1 MKLKFKQ
8 HWYQADATN
17 AVVNIFSG
25 QTKWHRKDIVNRK
38 IEDKWT
44 LLEKL
49 NVHEIFS
56 NKKLEITENDILQNV
71 KELQKEQWITPSKAL
86 DSLNFIV
93 VMETWTGKTYVYTKT
108 MFELNKKYGW
118 SKFIIMVPSV
128 AIREWVHKSLEIT
141 QEHFQEIYGKK
152 IRFTIYD
159 TKNKSNLI
167 NIKNFANTS
176 NIEVIIMNYQA
187 FATTSKESRK
197 IYQKLDVLQSQKPID
212 IIKRARPILIIDEP
226 QRFWDKAEA
235 TLKEFEPSFIL
246 RYSATHKRDKKGNE
260 IFKNKVYR
268 LDAIDAFNQKL
279 VKKINVKAI
288 EVLWNSWTN
297 SYLFLDKINISTKS
311 FPTANLELEIKQKT
325 TIKKVIKKIKEWD
338 NLFDLSN
345 ELKQYKDWF
354 IVKEINWLT
363 NKVIFINWI
372 EIKAGQQI
380 WEVDEKH
387 VRRIQIRETIKSHL
401 EKEKLMYKKWI
412 KVLSLFF
419 IDEVSKYRVYDENWN
434 QIKWEYEK
442 IFEEEYE
449 EAVAQLWLFDNEY
462 NSYLKKS
469 SINELHKWYFSI
481 DKNKRFINSDTKWD
495 KKEGLSNDKDAYDLI
510 MRKKE
515 QLLSFSEPTRFI
527 FSHSALREWWDN
539 PNIFQICTLKHSQ
552 SYNNKRQEI
561 WRWLRICVDKDGERM
576 DKNILDNE
584 FFDYNTLT
592 VIASES
598 YEEFAKQL
606 QNEILESLS
615 WRPVELTLDVINGFI
630 LKNND
635 WNKFTFDNSSAT
647 KLITKFTIKWYIDE
661 DLKIT
666 DKLVNDIET
675 NNFEVLDIL
684 EEFKEDLAN
693 KLLKIHLTDN
703 FKASTNEKEDNI
715 KEDILKPNDNF
726 AKKEFQELW
735 NKLKVQTTYEVN
747 FDSNEL
753 IAKSIEGI
761 DESLEI
767 KKVIVNITEWEQ
779 NNIIDEES
787 LKSWKSIVKID
798 TQIEKT
804 EAILWTIKYD
814 LIEELA
820 KWTNLTRKTIV
831 SILKWI
837 NIHKFNQFKGNPE
850 SFINKVIKLINEQ
863 KSSTLINNI
872 IYSKI
877 DKTYESDIFTINN
890 FKGSLNQNI
899 LKVKKHIY
907 DYVKTDSKI
916 ERQFAEDLENWEISV
931 YAKLPTKFKISTP
944 VWNYNPD
951 WAIVFDKEN
960 IKYIYF
966 IAETKWSMS
975 SMDLKSSESLKIEY
989 AKKHFESLAYSNVK
1003 YWVIDNYDNLLNEIL
1018 K

>member
-8 HWYQADATN
+8 HQYQTNATN

-25 QTKWHRKDIVNRK
+25 QTKWYRKDIVGRS

-44 LLEKL
+44 LLEKM

-71 KELQKEQWITPSKAL
+71 KEIQKEQWITPSKTL
-86 DSLNFIV
+86 NSLNFTV
-93 VMETWTGKTYVYTKT
+93 EMETWTGKTYVYIKT

-141 QEHFQEIYGKK
+141 SDHFQDIYGKR
-152 IRFTIYD
+152 IRFNIYN
-159 TKNKSNLI
+159 TANKSNLI

-187 FATTSKESRK
+187 FATKSKQSRK

-226 QRFWDKAEA
+226 QRFWDKAEK
-235 TLKEFEPSFIL
+235 TLKEFDPSFIL
-246 RYSATHKRDKKGNE
+246 RYSATHKKD
-260 IFKNKVYR
+260 FNKIYR

-288 EVLWNSWTN
+288 EVVWNSWTN

-311 FPTANLELEIKQKT
+311 FPTANIELEIKQANW
-325 TIKKVIKKIKEWD
+325 IKKSIKKIKEWD
-338 NLFDLSN
+338 NLFDTSN
-345 ELKQYKDWF
+345 ELNQYKEWF

-363 NKVIFINWI
+363 NKVIFVNGI
-372 EIKAGQQI
+372 EIKPWQQI

-401 EKEKLMYKKWI
+401 EKEKLMFNKWI

-419 IDEVSKYRVYDENWN
+419 IDEVSKYREYDDSWN
-434 QIKWEYEK
+434 QLRWEYEA

-449 EAVAQLWLFDNEY
+449 YAVKQLWLFDTEY
-462 NSYLKKS
+462 NSYLEKFQKEE
-469 SINELHKWYFSI
+469 IHKWYFSV
-481 DKNKRFINSDTKWD
+481 DKKGKFINSDIKWD
-495 KKEGLSNDKDAYDLI
+495 RKEWISNDESAYDLI
-510 MRKKE
+510 MKNKE
-515 QLLSFSEPTRFI
+515 RLLSFSEPTRFI

-539 PNIFQICTLKHSQ
+539 PNVFQICTLKYSQ
-552 SYNNKRQEI
+552 STISKRQEI
-561 WRWLRICVDKDGERM
+561 WRWLRICVNKDGERM
-576 DKNILDNE
+576 DKSVLEQE

-598 YEEFAKQL
+598 YEDFAKQL
-606 QNEILESLS
+606 QKEILESLS
-615 WRPVELTLDVINGFI
+615 WRPTKLTVEAIKDIV
-630 LKNND
+630 LKNEK
-635 WNKFTFDNSSAT
+635 WEKFVFDSETAMNMIFDF
-647 KLITKFTIKWYIDE
+647 KMKNYVDKDY
-661 DLKIT
+661 KIT
-666 DKLVNDIET
+666 DKLISDIET
-675 NNFEVLDIL
+675 GKFEVTQDL
-684 EEFKEDLAN
+684 EPFKEQLS
-693 KLLKIHLTDN
+693 KLVFKIHSTDK
-703 FKASTNEKEDNI
+703 FKASSNEKEENVS
-715 KEDILKPNDNF
+715 EDILKPNENF
-726 AKKEFQELW
+726 AKKEFQDLW

-747 FDSNEL
+747 FDSDEL
-753 IAKSIEGI
+753 IKKSIEEI
-761 DESLEI
+761 DKNLEV
-767 KKVIVNITEWEQ
+767 KKVIVSIVEWEQ
-779 NNIIDEES
+779 KNNINEDS
-787 LKSWKSIVKID
+787 LKSGKSIVKTA

-804 EAILWTIKYD
+804 ESILGSIKYD
-814 LIEELA
+814 LIEELG

-837 NIHKFNQFKGNPE
+837 NIHKFNQFRENPE

-863 KSSTLINNI
+863 KSVTLINNI
-872 IYSKI
+872 TYSKI
-877 DKTYESDIFTINN
+877 DKTYTDEIFTVNN
-890 FKGSLNQNI
+890 FKGSLNENI
-899 LKVKKHIY
+899 LEVKKHIY

-916 ERQFAEDLENWEISV
+916 ERQFAQDLESWEISV
-931 YAKLPTKFKISTP
+931 YAKLPSWFKISTP

-951 WAIVFDKEN
+951 WAIVFDKEDV
-960 IKYIYF
+960 KYIYF

-975 SMDLKSSESLKIEY
+975 SMDLKWSEKLKIAY
-989 AKKHFESLAYSNVK
+989 AKKHFESLAYTNVK
-1003 YWVIDNYDNLLNEIL
+1003 YWVIDNYDNLLNEVL